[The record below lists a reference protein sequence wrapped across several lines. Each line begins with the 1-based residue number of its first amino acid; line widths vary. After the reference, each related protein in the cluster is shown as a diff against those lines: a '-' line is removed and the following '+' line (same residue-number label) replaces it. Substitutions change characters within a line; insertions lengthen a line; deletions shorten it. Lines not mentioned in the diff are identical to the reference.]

1 MFASLKNKIR
11 EETGSDISKFTAK
24 ITSTTTQKI
33 ESLRGRSRQG
43 SSSSINSVV
52 SQEGLRDENHTVETL
67 DDYKKR
73 VIKIEADFARK
84 LDDKEREWREIMS
97 EKDKHLQS
105 LEKEKDEAYKQI
117 KNLKDLLKSAE
128 GILVLDSKQ
137 RLVVH
142 QEDKEQIENLQIQE
156 LAKVKHLVLLRDQEL
171 EEKCTLLKEAQQQ
184 LEKLRNEVVRLR
196 RQEEQLSD
204 VQDDLESL
212 RHSSARDLAAL
223 ATELAKSEE
232 DRRHLSDLVAVL
244 RQRTSNEGNDDEL
257 FAKERKLLEQRL
269 EEAHLHLADIKT
281 SWSDK
286 ISFLET
292 QVGRLGRQAAEEGA
306 ERRRAIQEK
315 DTLLEKVRQ
324 MECEIEC
331 YKLEI
336 NNKDTKIKRLTTEV
350 EEMSA
355 ELKKNKNEMEKEIID
370 LREQIQNA
378 TTEVKAV
385 RKNLENSESEL
396 EKTEDE
402 CSKLRLSVDAEHQAN
417 SSLKE
422 VITKLEKDLSEERHH
437 SLNVQKTLSRVTSEK
452 NAALLRNAEISQ
464 QMELAKQESRR
475 QEDEMTELMNK
486 LASLEEE
493 NRIFKEKEKKGIE
506 QELKN
511 NVTILEEQISDKNK
525 TIKNL
530 QLRLA
535 DMKKALQQELRTTP
549 GHLISSNDHFELNS
563 AAVLTPSQNTTRNIQ
578 GFGPRRDEDDVN
590 FKYLKHV
597 IIKFLTSREYEAQ
610 HLIRAVATLL
620 KFSPEEEK
628 LLHDTLEWKMSWF
641 GTRPRAPNGPVNA
654 HSPRS

>member
-24 ITSTTTQKI
+24 ITSTTTQKL

-43 SSSSINSVV
+43 SSSSINSIV
-52 SQEGLRDENHTVETL
+52 SQEGFRDDNHLSEGVKTEEE
-67 DDYKKR
+67 YKKR
-73 VIKIEADFARK
+73 LFRIEAEFVRK
-84 LDDKEREWREIMS
+84 LDDKEREWKEIMS
-97 EKDKHLQS
+97 DKDRHLQN

-117 KNLKDLLKSAE
+117 KNLKELLKNAE
-128 GILVLDSKQ
+128 DLKQ
-137 RLVVH
+137 KLVVH
-142 QEDKEQIENLQIQE
+142 QEDKEQIENLQTQE

-171 EEKCTLLKEAQQQ
+171 EEKSILLKEAQQQ
-184 LEKLRNEVVRLR
+184 LEKMRCEVLRLR

-232 DRRHLSDLVAVL
+232 ERRHLSDLVAVL
-244 RQRTSNEGNDDEL
+244 RQRTSTDGNNEEL
-257 FAKERKLLEQRL
+257 FARERKLLEQRL

-286 ISFLET
+286 ISSLET
-292 QVGRLGRQAAEEGA
+292 QVGRLGRQAAEEGV

-315 DTLLEKVRQ
+315 EMLAEKVKQ

-331 YKLEI
+331 YKLEM

-350 EEMSA
+350 EEMSV

-370 LREQIQNA
+370 LREQIHNA

-396 EKTEDE
+396 EKVEEE
-402 CSKLRLSVDAEHQAN
+402 CGKLKLSVDAEHQAN
-417 SSLKE
+417 TSLRE
-422 VITKLEKDLSEERHH
+422 VITKLEKELGEEKHH

-452 NAALLRNAEISQ
+452 NTALLRNAEISQ

-475 QEDEMTELMNK
+475 LESEMTELMNK
-486 LASLEEE
+486 LTSIEDE
-493 NRIFKEKEKKGIE
+493 NKVYKEKENKGIE
-506 QELKN
+506 QELRN
-511 NVTILEEQISDKNK
+511 NLAVLEEQISDKNK

-549 GHLISSNDHFELNS
+549 GSLISNNDHYELNS
-563 AAVLTPSQNTTRNIQ
+563 AAILTPSQNTTRNIQ
-578 GFGPRRDEDDVN
+578 GFGPRRDEEDVN

-610 HLIRAVATLL
+610 HLTRAVATLL

-628 LLHDTLEWKMSWF
+628 LLHDTIEWKMSWF
-641 GTRPRAPNGPVNA
+641 GSKPKILNGPVN
-654 HSPRS
+654 SNTPRS